1 MNNNSNFK
9 FHKYK
14 KNYRPH
20 EKRSFNAPD
29 MKDTQNY
36 IMNDF
41 CGTKTP
47 FVNSDII
54 RSDIYNLMKNASL
67 IKYKDLLN
75 VETQV
80 THFKYSTD
88 GIHCLLFFT
97 TYQNRMRSYIIH
109 EGENKIICTR
119 FRVSPEIYKGT
130 LLDGELVYTRRGRW
144 VFLVN
149 ETIMIENKLVSYNLD
164 SDMLGNRYKSDF
176 VLEIAEI
183 QFNKLYPIN
192 ELKSLTT
199 QQLVEMDY
207 QVRGLYL
214 YKLTTTSDNYIKI
227 DDRYYLTIQTPKK
240 EEDEIEDNIDSE
252 KVIRYKLTDT
262 FLPDVFQLLDGETK
276 IGIAF
281 IPSIEISQKINE
293 AFKKKEILIVDCKYS
308 KKFKKW
314 YPIKIIQ

>member
-1 MNNNSNFK
+1 MNNNNFK

-14 KNYRPH
+14 KNYRPN

-29 MKDTQNY
+29 IKDTQNY
-36 IMNDF
+36 VMNDF

-54 RSDIYNLMKNASL
+54 RSDIYNLMKTASL

-75 VETQV
+75 LDTQV

-109 EGENKIICTR
+109 ESDNKIICTR

-130 LLDGELVYTRRGRW
+130 LLDGELVYTRDGKW

-149 ETIMIENKLVSYNLD
+149 ETIMLENKLVSYNLD
-164 SDMLGNRYKSDF
+164 ADMLGNRYKSDF

-183 QFNKLYPIN
+183 RFNKLYSLN
-192 ELKSLTT
+192 ELKRLTT
-199 QQLVEMDY
+199 QELVEMDY
-207 QVRGLYL
+207 QVKGLYL
-214 YKLTTTSDNYIKI
+214 YKLTTTNDNYIKI

-240 EEDEIEDNIDSE
+240 EEEEISDNIDSD
-252 KVIRYKLTDT
+252 KVVRYKLMDT

-281 IPSIEISQKINE
+281 IPNIEMSQKINE
-293 AFKKKEILIVDCKYS
+293 GFKKKEILTVDCKYS

-314 YPIKIIQ
+314 YPIKVIQ

>member
-1 MNNNSNFK
+1 
-9 FHKYK
+9 
-14 KNYRPH
+14 
-20 EKRSFNAPD
+20 
-29 MKDTQNY
+29 
-36 IMNDF
+36 
-41 CGTKTP
+41 
-47 FVNSDII
+47 
-54 RSDIYNLMKNASL
+54 
-67 IKYKDLLN
+67 
-75 VETQV
+75 
-80 THFKYSTD
+80 
-88 GIHCLLFFT
+88 
-97 TYQNRMRSYIIH
+97 
-109 EGENKIICTR
+109 
-119 FRVSPEIYKGT
+119 
-130 LLDGELVYTRRGRW
+130 
-144 VFLVN
+144 
-149 ETIMIENKLVSYNLD
+149 MIENKLVSYNLD

>member
-1 MNNNSNFK
+1 MNNGNYK
-9 FHKYK
+9 FHKFK

-20 EKRSFNAPD
+20 EKRNFNAPD

-36 IMNDF
+36 MMEDF

-67 IKYKDLLN
+67 VKYKDLIN
-75 VETQV
+75 VETPV
-80 THFKYSTD
+80 THFKFSTD

-97 TYQNRMRSYIIH
+97 MYQNRMRSYIIH
-109 EGENKIICTR
+109 DNKIICTR
-119 FRVSPEIYKGT
+119 FRVTPEIYKGT

-149 ETIMIENKLVSYNLD
+149 ETIMVENKLISYNLD

-183 QFNKLYPIN
+183 RFNTLYQIKD
-192 ELKSLTT
+192 LKSLTT

-207 QVRGLYL
+207 QVKGLYL
-214 YKLTTTSDNYIKI
+214 YKLTTTSDNYTKI
-227 DDRYYLTIQTPKK
+227 DDRYYLTIQHPKK
-240 EEDEIEDNIDSE
+240 EEIQELEIDSE
-252 KVIRYKLTDT
+252 KIMRYKLMDT
-262 FLPDVFQLLDGETK
+262 FLPDVFQLLDGENK
-276 IGIAF
+276 VGIAL
-281 IPSIEISQKINE
+281 IPNIEMSQKINE
-293 AFKKKEILIVDCKYS
+293 EFKKKELITVDCKYS

-314 YPIKIIQ
+314 YPVNIIQ

>member
-1 MNNNSNFK
+1 MNNSNFK

-29 MKDTQNY
+29 IRDTQNY
-36 IMNDF
+36 VMNDF

-54 RSDIYNLMKNASL
+54 RSDIYNLMKTASL

-75 VETQV
+75 LDAQV

-109 EGENKIICTR
+109 ESDNKIICTR

-130 LLDGELVYTRRGRW
+130 LLDGELVYTRDGKW

-149 ETIMIENKLVSYNLD
+149 ETIMLENKLVSYNLD

-183 QFNKLYPIN
+183 RFNNLYPLN
-192 ELKSLTT
+192 ELKRLTT
-199 QQLVEMDY
+199 QELVEMDY
-207 QVRGLYL
+207 QVKGLYL
-214 YKLTTTSDNYIKI
+214 YKLTTTNDNYIKI

-240 EEDEIEDNIDSE
+240 EEEEISDDIDSE
-252 KVIRYKLTDT
+252 KVVRYKLMDT
-262 FLPDVFQLLDGETK
+262 FLPDVFQLLDGEAK

-281 IPSIEISQKINE
+281 IPNIEMSQKINE
-293 AFKKKEILIVDCKYS
+293 GFKKKEILTVDCKYS